1 MLLFLEGA
9 TGFRQ
14 MNAFQVE
21 HLVSH
26 GYIVVAIDQPGAA
39 AAVVFPDGRHAVG
52 LTVPQFHAT
61 VRPSYMPVQTNSP
74 PTGVQLPNGST
85 LTGNSIIPYLAQDVS
100 FTLDQLAALNLADP
114 HGVLPGKL
122 DLQRV
127 GVFGV
132 SLGGIVAGQACHV
145 DARLRA
151 FLVMDAPMSIDVVK
165 AGLQQP
171 GMWITRDAASM
182 RLERQRSGGWPE
194 AEIEAHQTSMRAA
207 YQGLSGAGYFV
218 RVPGMFHSNFTDAAI
233 WTPLAPWLGFAGPIG
248 ARRAHD
254 IVNAY
259 SLAFFDRHLLGRP
272 ATLLDGAANNYPEVR
287 FESRRYW
294 PAKRHG
300 TPSFPARRR
309 PRSLATL
316 ISRGMKVPMH
326 MAASTSDGQW
336 TPSTRRETATRPV
349 HVTAS
354 NIAKLPARGQSRATH
369 NAAAVENAA
378 VVRVCP
384 LGKLEPQYHCASHN
398 AGRARPTMAFIT
410 QTTSVAAIGD
420 APTSTASKRRRATTS
435 ATAAT
440 TATGTR
446 NRADPLNVNA
456 AKKPFSAAGTCSRTN
471 HRMASSTGPDSFA
484 TTSSMSLIPPTARVS
499 SPRTANR
506 RFVRCSVHCGLC
518 RRA

>member
-1 MLLFLEGA
+1 MRTWESLLLLADLLAFLVLSTRQDFGRRWMRGSPASALVALVALVMAVAQWLAEGPRWQMLPAYALTILFLPAWLVQNAAPMGGPDGWKRLHPAAAAVVITLGALGLAIAAALPKMVPVFRFSEPSGPYAIGTLTYHWVDGSRAEAFAADSKERRQLMVQIWYPAQANPSGQRAAYMVNADTVTAAIARLQDKPTFLFGHFKYVTTHALSSAAAAADQARYPVLLFLEGA

-14 MNAFQVE
+14 MNTFQVE

-39 AAVVFPDGRHAVG
+39 AAVVFPDGRRAVG
-52 LTVPQFHAT
+52 LTVPQFHAM

-74 PTGVQLPNGST
+74 PTGVLLPNRST
-85 LTGNSIIPYLAQDVS
+85 LPGNSIIPYLAQDVA

-114 HGVLPGKL
+114 HGVLAGKL

-151 FLVMDAPMSIDVVK
+151 CLVMDAPMSTDVVK
-165 AGLQQP
+165 AGLKQP

-233 WTPLAPWLGFAGPIG
+233 WTPLAPWLGLAGPIG

-272 ATLLDGAANNYPEVR
+272 ATLLDGAANNDPEVL
-287 FESRRYW
+287 FESRRY
-294 PAKRHG
+294 
-300 TPSFPARRR
+300 
-309 PRSLATL
+309 
-316 ISRGMKVPMH
+316 
-326 MAASTSDGQW
+326 
-336 TPSTRRETATRPV
+336 
-349 HVTAS
+349 
-354 NIAKLPARGQSRATH
+354 
-369 NAAAVENAA
+369 
-378 VVRVCP
+378 
-384 LGKLEPQYHCASHN
+384 
-398 AGRARPTMAFIT
+398 
-410 QTTSVAAIGD
+410 
-420 APTSTASKRRRATTS
+420 
-435 ATAAT
+435 
-440 TATGTR
+440 
-446 NRADPLNVNA
+446 
-456 AKKPFSAAGTCSRTN
+456 
-471 HRMASSTGPDSFA
+471 
-484 TTSSMSLIPPTARVS
+484 
-499 SPRTANR
+499 
-506 RFVRCSVHCGLC
+506 
-518 RRA
+518 